1 MTNIKINCLKWGTKY
16 DSDYVN
22 RTYGGLLKHC
32 QIPFHFVCYTDDS
45 KGISSKIE
53 IKDIQELRPYDTK
66 RVFTYEKLFLID
78 NDEYDKNFWI
88 DLDVLVHEDVTEL
101 ILRKHHNN
109 CSLGRNDDE
118 LYGLMVIENNP
129 KSTLESFD
137 YTVCAAALDTN
148 LEFLHHA
155 DFFNHIKEK
164 KLVRSQ
170 QSDRWI
176 ITNVRR
182 LRKFLKKGYSID
194 KENLIQY
201 LDDQEATFEY
211 RKKTWQERDPLEN
224 DLINA
229 KKNFTDVWFKKHLF
243 YTIKPLLLRT
253 SSSPR
258 ILEIGSFEGYS
269 ACWFLEMIP
278 NATVECV
285 DPFNAEYALRG
296 ELHEDYEERFD
307 ENTKEYDGR
316 IKKIKSLSTD
326 FFRKTQEVNCYD
338 IIYIDGDHYGDQV
351 LEDAVNAYPLL
362 KKDGILIFDDYLCSP
377 DKPPS
382 ERPQVAIDSFLA
394 CYEKHLEII
403 LKDGICVVKKI
414 Q

>member
-1 MTNIKINCLKWGTKY
+1 MKSVEELKTYFDEYLGPFRDLDIYCWIAGGAIRDFFLDEKRNDIDLFFKTA
-16 DSDYVN
+16 SDH
-22 RTYGGLLKHC
+22 LKA
-32 QIPFHFVCYTDDS
+32 QNFLIS
-45 KGISSKIE
+45 KGFK
-53 IKDIQELRPYDTK
+53 
-66 RVFTYEKLFLID
+66 
-78 NDEYDKNFWI
+78 
-88 DLDVLVHEDVTEL
+88 

-129 KSTLESFD
+129 KSTLEFFD

-211 RKKTWQERDPLEN
+211 RKKTWQERHPLEN

-362 KKDGILIFDDYLCSP
+362 KRDGILIFDDYLCSP

>member
-1 MTNIKINCLKWGTKY
+1 MKSVEELKTYFDEYLGPFRDLDIYCWIAGGAIRDFFLDEKRNDIDLFFKTA
-16 DSDYVN
+16 SDH
-22 RTYGGLLKHC
+22 LKA
-32 QIPFHFVCYTDDS
+32 QNFLIS
-45 KGISSKIE
+45 KGFK
-53 IKDIQELRPYDTK
+53 
-66 RVFTYEKLFLID
+66 
-78 NDEYDKNFWI
+78 
-88 DLDVLVHEDVTEL
+88 

-129 KSTLESFD
+129 KSTLEFFD

-148 LEFLHHA
+148 LEFLPHA

-211 RKKTWQERDPLEN
+211 RKKTWQERHPLEN

-285 DPFNAEYALRG
+285 DPFNAECALRG

-362 KKDGILIFDDYLCSP
+362 KRDGILIFDDYLCSP